1 MWQKGRAIKL
11 LLRDAGLE
19 HPYLEELKRIVALG
33 RKGKPLPVPYITK
46 FPNDPTDLPPKLKQC
61 FVGATM
67 GGVEEGHGL
76 AARSQV
82 DLRRSSKSQRP
93 GAIVPFHPKGPASA
107 TASMPVGAMGM
118 PGAPGGM
125 DPSMMMMMMGAQ
137 YFMSMMQQG
146 VTPFQA
152 SPKDLV
158 YLTPQGKGTHAPR
171 TPWAPSKSPPAD
183 ESQESQPEATPAVKP
198 LQLFDTG
205 ADDEK
210 NCAGARKTS
219 SKGLTAIEQAQV
231 VETATS
237 ERAMMKPM
245 KKPAASKPAAAKPA
259 ASKGKAKALASE
271 KSKPVKKSA
280 AKTTSASKGT
290 GSQSGVHGKSIY
302 GLARDKFKSEF
313 KGKAADWEAA
323 WKKSKACQQVLSKM
337 SHAERVKRG
346 LDHLWKG
353 D

>member
-1 MWQKGRAIKL
+1 M
-11 LLRDAGLE
+11 
-19 HPYLEELKRIVALG
+19 
-33 RKGKPLPVPYITK
+33 
-46 FPNDPTDLPPKLKQC
+46 DLPPTLKQC

-67 GGVEEGHGL
+67 GGVEEGQGL

-82 DLRRSSKSQRP
+82 DLRRSSKSQRSD
-93 GAIVPFHPKGPASA
+93 AMVPFHPQGRA
-107 TASMPVGAMGM
+107 TGSMPVGAMGM
-118 PGAPGGM
+118 PGGAGGM
-125 DPSMMMMMMGAQ
+125 NPSMMMMMGAQ
-137 YFMSMMQQG
+137 YFMSMMQQQG
-146 VTPFQA
+146 MNPFQA

-158 YLTPQGKGTHAPR
+158 YLTPSGKGTNSPR

-183 ESQESQPEATPAVKP
+183 ESQESQPEETPAVKP

-205 ADDEK
+205 ADDDLEK
-210 NCAGARKTS
+210 TDARKTS
-219 SKGLTAIEQAQV
+219 STGMTAIEQAAC
-231 VETATS
+231 VEAAIS
-237 ERAMMKPM
+237 ERAMAKTMKR
-245 KKPAASKPAAAKPA
+245 PAAAKPAAAKPA

-280 AKTTSASKGT
+280 PKTKSASKGS
-290 GSQSGVHGKSIY
+290 GSQSHVRGKSIY

-337 SHAERVKRG
+337 SHAERVKRR
-346 LDHLWKG
+346 LDYLWKG